1 MNYYGYVF
9 DCDSALQHHG
19 ILGQKWGVRRFQNK
33 DGTLTSAGKKRRAE
47 NYSDQQRQRDEKI
60 YGKRAA
66 ERINRRMLEGES
78 IQSARH
84 NEVVRKERT
93 DKAKNVAKSTL
104 KAAIPI
110 GATVAVAALLKKYG
124 PDSALNAVDNADLI
138 NLGKNI
144 VNALL

>member
-1 MNYYGYVF
+1 MDFYGYHF
-9 DCDSALQHHG
+9 MRDSDLSHHG

-47 NYSDQQRQRDEKI
+47 NYNDQQRKRDEKI
-60 YGKRAA
+60 YGKKAV
-66 ERINRRMLEGES
+66 ERINQRMLNGES

-93 DKAKNVAKSTL
+93 EKAKNVAKTTI
-104 KAAIPI
+104 KVAIPVA
-110 GATVAVAALLKKYG
+110 ATVATTAVLKKYG
-124 PDSALNAVDNADLI
+124 PDSVMNAIDTGDIVNM
-138 NLGKNI
+138 GKQI